1 MLLDFTLL
9 LVFLASCFV
18 GAIRGAARQVAQL
31 IALVLTAICVQPL
44 SRLLAANLHYF
55 PGVIARH
62 REAVATFWVFF
73 GIYFGAGALL
83 QFLLRRFL
91 PQNDLHRHGIDR
103 ILGLVLCGVKFAA
116 VAYVVLCLLVLARAN
131 LPARIDALDERTRY
145 SAVYRAAGT
154 YNLFQSDA
162 ELLSELG
169 LGSGWKLAPQIQ
181 GTPVYEALTS
191 DPKFKEILARPSMA
205 ATLERGDAREVLRR
219 LLEETRREGRG
230 LLNVAA
236 GR

>member
-31 IALVLTAICVQPL
+31 IALVLTAVCVQPL

-55 PGVIARH
+55 PGMVARH

-116 VAYVVLCLLVLARAN
+116 VAYVVLCLLVLA
-131 LPARIDALDERTRY
+131 
-145 SAVYRAAGT
+145 
-154 YNLFQSDA
+154 
-162 ELLSELG
+162 
-169 LGSGWKLAPQIQ
+169 
-181 GTPVYEALTS
+181 
-191 DPKFKEILARPSMA
+191 
-205 ATLERGDAREVLRR
+205 
-219 LLEETRREGRG
+219 
-230 LLNVAA
+230 
-236 GR
+236 